1 MDIKRV
7 DGYEDGRFQKAVL
20 EQHGAF
26 LLDGLPCVFLITSP
40 CTAQVSCPGWKGEL
54 PEELFQEFRFYAEH
68 ITRFVD
74 GQGRLLREY
83 PQVELFPV
91 SISEIQPSQFFADEE
106 KLRAVA
112 GFVKTGE
119 DVVVPLL
126 REEGTGRYISLDGHT
141 RLCKALELGLG
152 QVYGF
157 LTQGGDY
164 IADFVAEAKK
174 RGVFGVK
181 DIQRLPHSQ
190 YELCWNRFCD
200 EFFAKKKA

>member
-1 MDIKRV
+1 MNIERINT
-7 DGYEDGRFQKAVL
+7 YEDGRFQKAVL

-26 LLDGLPCVFLITSP
+26 LVDGVPWEFLITGLR
-40 CTAQVSCPGWKGEL
+40 TAQVTSPGGGPP
-54 PEELFQEFRFYAEH
+54 PEELLEEFRFYTEH

-83 PQVELFPV
+83 PPVKLFPV

-141 RLCKALELGLG
+141 RLCKALELGLET
-152 QVYGF
+152 VYGF
-157 LTQGGDY
+157 LTQSGDY
-164 IADFVAEAKK
+164 LADFVAEAKR

-181 DIQRLPHSQ
+181 DIQYLPHSQ
-190 YELCWNRFCD
+190 YELRWDRFCD
-200 EFFAKKKA
+200 AFFAEKKS